1 MFQGKKLNVLLAEL
15 IGTFMLA
22 SAVLIVGHMFSTGT
36 AAWYISLTAG
46 VTLALI
52 VTKIGHVSGAHV
64 NPAVT
69 IGLWTQKRITAIN
82 AIVYIAAQI
91 LGGLLAL
98 SFYNYA
104 KHTTLPAIGADT
116 FLWRTFWLE
125 AAGAAIFGG
134 GIMAALTKK
143 LEGAYAAF
151 TIGLSLTAGALF
163 ASTAAPGFLNPAV
176 ALSFNALDKTT
187 LVAPIVGMVVG
198 MQVYSSLFAP
208 IEKSTKKKK

>member
-1 MFQGKKLNVLLAEL
+1 
-15 IGTFMLA
+15 
-22 SAVLIVGHMFSTGT
+22 
-36 AAWYISLTAG
+36 
-46 VTLALI
+46 

-151 TIGLSLTAGALF
+151 TIGLSLTAGGTFRLNS
-163 ASTAAPGFLNPAV
+163 STWIL
-176 ALSFNALDKTT
+176 
-187 LVAPIVGMVVG
+187 
-198 MQVYSSLFAP
+198 
-208 IEKSTKKKK
+208 KSCCGTKF